1 MGGGEQGWR
10 KSPTQTSRGLSQLQE
25 IFQRLVFNVFQN
37 LLP

>member
-10 KSPTQTSRGLSQLQE
+10 KSPTQMSRGLSQLQ